1 MQFIAPFT
9 PAHFPREEGDE
20 WLDKERLAMAG
31 TFKFE
36 LVSPE
41 RILMSVDADQV
52 VVPGADGDFAVLAG
66 HAPVI
71 TTLRPG
77 VLDVTIGNTKRRVF
91 VKSGFAEVDPT
102 RLTVL
107 AQTAFNVEDMTAAI
121 VADELKKAEAELASA
136 KDDASRAAADTLV
149 SELKRLSVKAA

>member
-1 MQFIAPFT
+1 
-9 PAHFPREEGDE
+9 
-20 WLDKERLAMAG
+20 MAG

-41 RILMSVDADQV
+41 RVLLSIDADQV

-71 TTLRPG
+71 STLRPG
-77 VLDVTIGNTKRRVF
+77 VLDVTAGGTHKRIF
-91 VKSGFAEVDPT
+91 IKSGFAEANSE

-107 AQTAFNVEDMTAAI
+107 SDKAYDVNDMTPSTIA
-121 VADELKKAEAELASA
+121 EEMKLAEAELAAAS
-136 KDDASRAAADTLV
+136 DDASRMMADTLV
-149 SELKRLSVKAA
+149 SELRRLGNRA

>member
-1 MQFIAPFT
+1 
-9 PAHFPREEGDE
+9 
-20 WLDKERLAMAG
+20 MAG

-41 RILMSVDADQV
+41 RILLSVDADQV

-71 TTLRPG
+71 ATLRPG
-77 VLDVTIGNTKRRVF
+77 VLDVTAGGSKKRLF
-91 VKSGFAEVDPT
+91 VKGGFAEVDPE

-107 AQTAFNVEDMTAAI
+107 AQKAYDVDEMSSSIVSGELAA
-121 VADELKKAEAELASA
+121 AEAELAAA
-136 KDDASRAAADTLV
+136 KDDESKMMAYTLV
-149 SELKRLSVKAA
+149 SELKRLAAKAA

>member
-1 MQFIAPFT
+1 
-9 PAHFPREEGDE
+9 
-20 WLDKERLAMAG
+20 MAG

-71 TTLRPG
+71 ATLRPG
-77 VLDVTIGNTKRRVF
+77 VLDVTSAAGKKRLF
-91 VKSGFAEVDPT
+91 VKAGFAEVDPT

-107 AQTAFNVEDMTAAI
+107 AQKAYDVDDMSTDIIAA
-121 VADELKKAEAELASA
+121 ELKTAEAELAGA
-136 KDDASRAAADTLV
+136 QTDDAKMMADTLV
-149 SELKRLSVKAA
+149 AELKRLTGKAA

>member
-1 MQFIAPFT
+1 
-9 PAHFPREEGDE
+9 
-20 WLDKERLAMAG
+20 MAG

-41 RILMSVDADQV
+41 RILLSVDADQV

-71 TTLRPG
+71 STLRPG
-77 VLDVTIGNTKRRVF
+77 VLDVTAGGTRKRLF
-91 VKSGFAEVDPT
+91 VKSGFAEVDPS

-107 AQTAFNVEDMTAAI
+107 AQRAYDVDEMTASI
-121 VADELKKAEAELASA
+121 IADELKTAEAELLAA
-136 KDDASRAAADTLV
+136 KDDNAKAMADTLV
-149 SELKRLSVKAA
+149 SELKRLSGKAA

>member
-1 MQFIAPFT
+1 
-9 PAHFPREEGDE
+9 
-20 WLDKERLAMAG
+20 MAG

-41 RILMSVDADQV
+41 RILLSVDADQV

-71 TTLRPG
+71 ATLRPG
-77 VLDVTIGNTKRRVF
+77 VLDVTAGGSKRRLF
-91 VKSGFAEVDPT
+91 VKSGFAEVDPS

-107 AQTAFNVEDMTAAI
+107 AQKAYDVEDMTPAI
-121 VADELKKAEAELASA
+121 IADEMKTAEAELAAA
-136 KDDASRAAADTLV
+136 KDDASKMMADTLV
-149 SELKRLSVKAA
+149 AELKRLSSKAG

>member
-1 MQFIAPFT
+1 
-9 PAHFPREEGDE
+9 
-20 WLDKERLAMAG
+20 MAG

-41 RILMSVDADQV
+41 RVLVSIDADQV
-52 VVPGADGDFAVLAG
+52 VVPGSDGEFAVLAG

-71 TTLRPG
+71 ASLRPG
-77 VLDVTIGNTKRRVF
+77 VLDVTAGGTKRRLF

-107 AQTAFNVEDMTAAI
+107 AEKAYDV
-121 VADELKKAEAELASA
+121 DELSSATIAAELKAAEAELAAA
-136 KDDASRAAADTLV
+136 KDDEAKRMADTLV
-149 SELKRLSVKAA
+149 NELKRLRAA